1 MKKGYPKDPLDK
13 CQWTI
18 EYNKKITFMAVVT
31 IKKKGVVGH
40 KKNGWKIWTKTIAHL
55 HHAIPKI

>member
-40 KKNGWKIWTKTIAHL
+40 KKRMKNMN
-55 HHAIPKI
+55 